1 MGKWLVISYNLP
13 TEPSRIRVAAW
24 RGLRKQG
31 AVNIQKSMW
40 FLPHSKGNYSVL
52 SSLAEELENNNGE
65 TIIME
70 SVFLEEKYEKKII
83 SIYNKARTLEY
94 EEIIDKCN
102 DFFAEIEQETIKENL
117 TFAEAEENEEEL
129 NKLLSWFNKINVRDI
144 FGASLRDETEEA
156 LKKCKK
162 VFEEFHN
169 KVFDKESQERT

>member
-40 FLPHSKGNYSVL
+40 FLPQSEGNYSVL
-52 SSLAEELENNNGE
+52 SSLAEEMEKNNGE
-65 TIIME
+65 IIIMK

-102 DFFAEIEQETIKENL
+102 DFFAEIEKETVKENL

-144 FGASLRDETEEA
+144 FSASLREETAEA
-156 LKKCKK
+156 LEKCKK

-169 KVFDKESQERT
+169 KVFDKEAQERI

>member
-1 MGKWLVISYNLP
+1 MRKWLVISYNLP

-31 AVNIQKSMW
+31 AVNIQKSLW
-40 FLPHSKGNYSVL
+40 VLPYSEGNYSVL
-52 SSLAEELENNNGE
+52 ATLAEELENNNGDV
-65 TIIME
+65 IIME
-70 SVFLEEKYEKKII
+70 SVFFEEKYEQKII

-102 DFFAEIEQETIKENL
+102 DFFVEIEKETIKENL

-144 FGASLRDETEEA
+144 FDAPHKEETETA
-156 LKKCKK
+156 LEKCKK
-162 VFEEFHN
+162 VFEEFHT
-169 KVFDKESQERT
+169 KVFDKEAQERT

>member
-1 MGKWLVISYNLP
+1 MRKWLVMSYNLP

-24 RGLRKQG
+24 RSLKKQG

-40 FLPHSKGNYSVL
+40 VLPYSKENSTAL
-52 SSLAEELENNNGE
+52 SLLSQELEKNNGE

-70 SVFLEEKYEKKII
+70 SIFLAERYEQKIT
-83 SIYNKARTLEY
+83 SIYNKARSLEY

-102 DFFAEIEQETIKENL
+102 DFFAEIENETSTENL

-144 FGASLRDETEEA
+144 FGAPLRAETEEA
-156 LKKCKK
+156 LEKCKK
-162 VFEEFHN
+162 IFEEFSD
-169 KVFDKESQERT
+169 KVFDKET